1 MVLAGSRRASGI
13 GSDTIKFQVTQA
25 MVPGCRILVQ
35 YIRPENGEIVADST
49 FIDVEEKLKNQV
61 RCKLEFRINSLTGH
75 FVTQTD
81 KPVFFHTPMR
91 RVLFCQI
98 FHLDSLTLLSKPSL
112 DIFSPHMPLR
122 LAE

>member
-1 MVLAGSRRASGI
+1 MLAGSRRASGI

-35 YIRPENGEIVADST
+35 YIRPKNGEIVADST

-81 KPVFFHTPMR
+81 KPGRF
-91 RVLFCQI
+91 
-98 FHLDSLTLLSKPSL
+98 
-112 DIFSPHMPLR
+112 
-122 LAE
+122 